1 MFCKKCGA
9 SLKEEDAFC
18 GKCGAAQIETTAT
31 EKPSGPPPL
40 AANLPP
46 QPPEIRS
53 APLPPPL
60 QKQAVRPK
68 RKLGCFWAMIIFLA
82 VTVLL
87 FIFIKGII
95 KIMLLLF
102 VVGLVLL
109 WLLFSGGG
117 LFGGGN
123 GDSYADSSDDGDWD
137 SGGDDGSDD

>member
-1 MFCKKCGA
+1 M
-9 SLKEEDAFC
+9 
-18 GKCGAAQIETTAT
+18 
-31 EKPSGPPPL
+31 PPPI
-40 AANLPP
+40 
-46 QPPEIRS
+46 QV
-53 APLPPPL
+53 
-60 QKQAVRPK
+60 QQATPK
-68 RKLGCFWAMIIFLA
+68 RKLGCFWALIIFLA

-123 GDSYADSSDDGDWD
+123 EDGYADSSSGNDGGDWD
-137 SGGDDGSDD
+137 GGSDD